1 VTSGLS
7 ETAYT
12 PDQRQRLIRHERR
25 VPGSS
30 PNRWRTDASHERRAK
45 KLERRTAACGRQP
58 KVLLMKNSRKFLK
71 KRSIK
76 AGMPPGSLVH
86 IGHTPAE
93 AVSIDVIGYDQEA
106 FEEQR
111 FQSVDDCLQH
121 LERPGITWVNVEGV
135 HDVEIIR
142 LLGGRFA
149 LHPLVL
155 EDIVNTVQ
163 RPKIED
169 HDGYLFIVL
178 RMLRPTGGGDFTSEQ
193 LSIILGPS
201 YLFTFQEGIQGDV
214 FDAVRERIRNGKG
227 KIRAMGADY
236 LAYALIDAIVD
247 SYFSVLEDL
256 GERIVEIEE
265 DLTKTPDATALHE
278 INDIKKEIIFLRKAV
293 WPLREAVSFLERG
306 ESPLLS
312 PSSRIYFRDIYDH
325 TVQVIDT
332 VETYRDLLSGMLD
345 LYLSSIS
352 NRTNEVMKFL
362 TVIGT
367 IFMPLTFLVGVYGM
381 NFKYLPEL
389 EWRSGYFMLW
399 GLMIALTFAMIIYFR
414 RKRWL

>member
-1 VTSGLS
+1 MKSS
-7 ETAYT
+7 
-12 PDQRQRLIRHERR
+12 RR
-25 VPGSS
+25 
-30 PNRWRTDASHERRAK
+30 
-45 KLERRTAACGRQP
+45 
-58 KVLLMKNSRKFLK
+58 FLK
-71 KRSIK
+71 KRSVK

-86 IGHTPAE
+86 IGETPTE
-93 AVSIDVIGYDQEA
+93 EVSICLIGYDLA
-106 FEEQR
+106 GFEEQCFR
-111 FQSVDDCLQH
+111 TVDDCLPH
-121 LERPGITWVNVEGV
+121 LDRAGILWVNVEGV
-135 HDVEIIR
+135 HNTDIIHH
-142 LLGGRFA
+142 LGERYA

-169 HDGYLFIVL
+169 YDSYLFLVL
-178 RMLRPTGGGDFTSEQ
+178 RMLKPTGGGEFTSEQ
-193 LSIILGPS
+193 LSIILGPDQ
-201 YLFTFQEGIQGDV
+201 LFTFQEGVQGDV
-214 FDAVRERIRNGKG
+214 FDTVRERIRNGKG
-227 KIRAMGADY
+227 KIRGMGADY

-256 GERIVEIEE
+256 GERIVNLEE
-265 DLTKTPDATALHE
+265 DLTLSPDRSTLME
-278 INDIKKEIIFLRKAV
+278 INGIKKEIIFLRKAV

-306 ESPLLS
+306 DSHLLS
-312 PSSRIYFRDIYDH
+312 PATRVYFRDVYDH

-381 NFKYLPEL
+381 NFKHMPEL
-389 EWRSGYFMLW
+389 EWRYGYFILW
-399 GLMIALTFAMIIYFR
+399 GAMIVLSLGMVNFFR

>member
-1 VTSGLS
+1 MKGS
-7 ETAYT
+7 
-12 PDQRQRLIRHERR
+12 RR
-25 VPGSS
+25 
-30 PNRWRTDASHERRAK
+30 
-45 KLERRTAACGRQP
+45 
-58 KVLLMKNSRKFLK
+58 FLK

-86 IGHTPAE
+86 IGDTPSE
-93 AVSIDVIGYDQEA
+93 AVSIELFGYDQET
-106 FEEQR
+106 FVEQR
-111 FQSVDDCLQH
+111 FQTVDDCLPH
-121 LERPGITWVNVEGV
+121 LEHPGITWVNVEGV
-135 HDVEIIR
+135 HNVEIIR
-142 LLGGRFA
+142 HLGERYG

-169 HDGYLFIVL
+169 YDDYLFLVL
-178 RMLRPTGGGDFTSEQ
+178 RMLRPTGTGDFTSEQ
-193 LSIILGPS
+193 LSIILGPDH
-201 YLFTFQEGIQGDV
+201 LFTFQEGLQGDV
-214 FDAVRERIRNGKG
+214 FDSVRERIRNGKG
-227 KIRAMGADY
+227 KIRGMGADY

-256 GERIVEIEE
+256 GEGIVNLEE
-265 DLTKTPDATALHE
+265 ELALAPDKTTLFR
-278 INDIKKEIIFLRKAV
+278 INDIKREIIFLRKAV
-293 WPLREAVSFLERG
+293 WPLREAVSFLEHG
-306 ESPLLS
+306 DSPLLT
-312 PSSRIYFRDIYDH
+312 PATRVYFRDVYDH

-352 NRTNEVMKFL
+352 NRTNEIMKFL

-381 NFKYLPEL
+381 NFKHMPEL
-389 EWRSGYFMLW
+389 EWRSGYFLLW
-399 GLMIALTFAMIIYFR
+399 GIMIALSITMIIYFR

>member
-1 VTSGLS
+1 MKAS
-7 ETAYT
+7 
-12 PDQRQRLIRHERR
+12 RR
-25 VPGSS
+25 
-30 PNRWRTDASHERRAK
+30 
-45 KLERRTAACGRQP
+45 
-58 KVLLMKNSRKFLK
+58 FLK
-71 KRSIK
+71 KRSVK

-86 IGHTPAE
+86 IGDTPAE
-93 AVSIDVIGYDQEA
+93 EVSISLIGYDPNG

-111 FQSVDDCLQH
+111 FQTVDDCLPH
-121 LERPGITWVNVEGV
+121 LERPGIIWVNVEGV
-135 HDVEIIR
+135 HNTDIIR
-142 LLGGRFA
+142 HLGEQYA

-169 HDGYLFIVL
+169 YDSYLFLVL
-178 RMLRPTGGGDFTSEQ
+178 RMLRPTGGGEFTSEQ

-201 YLFTFQEGIQGDV
+201 QLFTFQEGVQGDV
-214 FDAVRERIRNGKG
+214 FDTVRERIRNGKG
-227 KIRAMGADY
+227 KIRGMGADY

-256 GERIVEIEE
+256 GERIVNLEE
-265 DLTKTPDATALHE
+265 DLTQSPDRTTLME
-278 INDIKKEIIFLRKAV
+278 INGIKKEIIFLRKAV

-306 ESPLLS
+306 DSHLLS
-312 PSSRIYFRDIYDH
+312 PATRVYFRDVYDH

-381 NFKYLPEL
+381 NFKYMPEL
-389 EWRSGYFMLW
+389 EWHYGYFLLW
-399 GLMIALTFAMIIYFR
+399 GAMIVLSLLMIIYFR

>member
-1 VTSGLS
+1 
-7 ETAYT
+7 
-12 PDQRQRLIRHERR
+12 
-25 VPGSS
+25 
-30 PNRWRTDASHERRAK
+30 
-45 KLERRTAACGRQP
+45 
-58 KVLLMKNSRKFLK
+58 MKNSRRFLK
-71 KRSIK
+71 RRSVK

-86 IGHTPAE
+86 IGETPAQ
-93 AVSIDVIGYDQEA
+93 AVSIELIGYDPA
-106 FEEQR
+106 TFEEQR
-111 FQSVDDCLQH
+111 FQTVDDCLPH

-142 LLGGRFA
+142 HLGERFA

-169 HDGYLFIVL
+169 YDSYLFIVL
-178 RMLRPTGGGDFTSEQ
+178 RMLKPTGGGEFTSEQ
-193 LSIILGPS
+193 LSMILGPS

-214 FDAVRERIRNGKG
+214 FDTVRERIRNGKG
-227 KIRAMGADY
+227 KSRGMGVDY

-247 SYFSVLEDL
+247 NYFNVLEDL
-256 GERIVEIEE
+256 GERIVNLEE
-265 DLTKTPDATALHE
+265 NLTLSPDKATLIE
-278 INDIKKEIIFLRKAV
+278 INTIKQEIIFLRKAV

-306 ESPLLS
+306 DSRLLS
-312 PSSRIYFRDIYDH
+312 PSTRLYFRDVYDH

-352 NRTNEVMKFL
+352 NRINEVMKFL

-381 NFKYLPEL
+381 NFKHMPEL
-389 EWRSGYFMLW
+389 EWHNGYFMLW
-399 GLMIALTFAMIIYFR
+399 GLMIVLTIVMSIYFK